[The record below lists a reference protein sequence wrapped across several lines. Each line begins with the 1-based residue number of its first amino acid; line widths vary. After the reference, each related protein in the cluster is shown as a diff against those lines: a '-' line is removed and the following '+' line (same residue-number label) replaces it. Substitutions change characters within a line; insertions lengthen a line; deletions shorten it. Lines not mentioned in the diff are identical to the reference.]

1 MSDVRELKSHIG
13 WLEEHLK
20 KHDSLDDIVALV
32 DTLSEEMRGM
42 RLALDRNTEKLDGLV
57 DIFNRVFVTSRK
69 PKR

>member
-32 DTLSEEMRGM
+32 EGLSEQVSG
-42 RLALDRNTEKLDGLV
+42 LTKSVDRNTEKLDELV
-57 DIFNRVFVTSRK
+57 DLFTRVFVASRK